1 MCSRHVYAD
10 IGEHT
15 AGGKRSCLADDD
27 TVVDRTVDP
36 ADVSGRSDEAPIG
49 KQIVLLRR
57 ELERLGRC
65 ELAYERVFI
74 DGDWLV
80 EFVDDVDD
88 GPSPPPA
95 TSEVFSDL
103 LGETVV
109 DLDARPSIGI
119 DEESE
124 QGLTVAETLRLAWD
138 QQRLD
143 EHSRRRGRVAV
154 D

>member
-1 MCSRHVYAD
+1 MCSRDVYAD
-10 IGEHT
+10 IGEDA
-15 AGGKRSCLADDD
+15 AGGKRSCLADDE
-27 TVVDRTVDP
+27 TVVDGAVNPPDF
-36 ADVSGRSDEAPIG
+36 SGRSHQAPIG
-49 KQIVLLRR
+49 KQIVLRRR

-65 ELAYERVFI
+65 ELAYERMFV

-88 GPSPPPA
+88 GPSPPPE

-103 LGETVV
+103 LSETVV

-124 QGLTVAETLRLAWD
+124 QGLTVAETLRLACN
-138 QQRLD
+138 QQ
-143 EHSRRRGRVAV
+143 
-154 D
+154 